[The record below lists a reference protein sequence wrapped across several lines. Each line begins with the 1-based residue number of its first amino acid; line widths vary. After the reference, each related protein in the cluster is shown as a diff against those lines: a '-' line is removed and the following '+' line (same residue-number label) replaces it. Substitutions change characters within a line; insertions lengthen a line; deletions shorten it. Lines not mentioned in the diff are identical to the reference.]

1 MLNTLLL
8 LLLAHPRERSPDINF
23 VIITFNYSLNLQK
36 EYNLVTYLHLSYS
49 TFSVAND
56 LSNCQSTTIL
66 QTSIKKKTRV
76 GANLSNGSLI
86 ALIDVE
92 QLSDEQDNV
101 GHLLDLPVRD
111 Q

>member
-1 MLNTLLL
+1 MIHNFINFTLYNKSPNAIRLRLRVFNILLL

-36 EYNLVTYLHLSYS
+36 EYNLVTYLHFSYS

-86 ALIDVE
+86 AK
-92 QLSDEQDNV
+92 
-101 GHLLDLPVRD
+101 
-111 Q
+111 